1 MNLQTQKN
9 IAQKNKECKNWEI
22 KYKDLSV
29 TSNISY
35 VFIQEF
41 ILYYVLKTN
50 IKLFVEPQLVVYN
63 I

>member
-1 MNLQTQKN
+1 MNLQTQIN